1 MDRAREESC
10 GDVPD
15 AGKTI
20 GHDMFA
26 KILTRAAFLVAAFGA
41 AAGSARADTP
51 LSYMRT
57 FGPAA
62 DPVTRLNY
70 GLLTISVV
78 VVLLIGLLV
87 LWGSLRKRPPMPD
100 ADGRLPVGPAHGGM
114 AWIYI
119 GVGIS
124 TVVLLG
130 SAAWTLLTL
139 SAVAAPQ
146 NASGVNVDVIAHQWW
161 WEVHYIDWPDRFG
174 ERQPS
179 NGVATANEIHI
190 PVDTAN
196 PITVEFELDSHDV
209 IHSFWVPNLQ
219 GKQDIV
225 PGHPTSLWL
234 QADSPGEYWGECGE
248 YCGYQHAQMRLLV
261 VAEPAEKFHAWLDG
275 QRQEAHAPETE
286 MQSRG
291 RDVFLHVS
299 CAMCHA
305 ISGTQA
311 RASLGPDLSHV
322 ASRKLL
328 ASGAIPN
335 RPGHLAGWVT
345 DPQKIKPGVHMPQ
358 NNLEPHDLRALL
370 EYLESLK

>member
-1 MDRAREESC
+1 MTTAKPHATNRWSTRLARVAC
-10 GDVPD
+10 LV
-15 AGKTI
+15 
-20 GHDMFA
+20 
-26 KILTRAAFLVAAFGA
+26 LVAAAILFL
-41 AAGSARADTP
+41 AGCGGELTSNESALNPA
-51 LSYMRT
+51 
-57 FGPAA
+57 GPQS
-62 DPVTRLNY
+62 RRIG
-70 GLLTISVV
+70 GLTWLFIGVCVV
-78 VVLLIGLLV
+78 VYVLVMLTLTGALVHRRTGETMEPSRDPIPHPNPERESRIWQTVSAAIFVTVITLFVLLFGDL
-87 LWGSLRKRPPMPD
+87 
-100 ADGRLPVGPAHGGM
+100 
-114 AWIYI
+114 
-119 GVGIS
+119 
-124 TVVLLG
+124 
-130 SAAWTLLTL
+130 
-139 SAVAAPQ
+139 
-146 NASGVNVDVIAHQWW
+146 ASGRALHKVSQNPNPLRIQVIAHQWW

-174 ERQPS
+174 ERGPS
-179 NGVATANEIHI
+179 NMVTTANEIHI

-248 YCGYQHAQMRLLV
+248 YCGYQHAQMRFLV
-261 VAEPAEKFHAWLDG
+261 VAEPADKFHAWLDG
-275 QRQEAHAPETE
+275 QRKEAHEPETE
-286 MQSRG
+286 TQSRG

-335 RPGHLAGWVT
+335 RPGHLAGWIT
-345 DPQKIKPGVHMPQ
+345 DPQKIKPGAHMPQ
-358 NNLEPHDLRALL
+358 NPLEPHDLRALL